1 MNRAIDYRTD
11 FYSLG
16 VTFYKILAN
25 QLPFDATDA
34 MELVH
39 CHIARQPVPPHRVNP
54 EIPLVVSE
62 IVMKLMAKTAEERY
76 QSALGIRDDLA
87 LCLMQ
92 LESGEKIE
100 DFVLGEQ
107 DISDK
112 FQIPQTLYGRSSQ
125 IETLLAA
132 FDRIA
137 NGTSQLMLVAGY
149 SGIGKS
155 VLVQEIYKPIT

>member
-107 DISDK
+107 IFLINFKSHK
-112 FQIPQTLYGRSSQ
+112 RSMAGQ
-125 IETLLAA
+125 AKLK
-132 FDRIA
+132 RY
-137 NGTSQLMLVAGY
+137 SQLLTG
-149 SGIGKS
+149 
-155 VLVQEIYKPIT
+155 